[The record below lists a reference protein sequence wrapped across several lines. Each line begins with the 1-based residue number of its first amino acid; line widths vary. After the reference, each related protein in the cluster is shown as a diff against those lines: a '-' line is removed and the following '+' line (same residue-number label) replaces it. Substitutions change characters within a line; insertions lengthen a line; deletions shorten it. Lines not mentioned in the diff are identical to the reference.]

1 MTQCMNFG
9 PMEEMVELAAMKKK
23 TVVWGRTF

>member
-1 MTQCMNFG
+1 MNFG
-9 PMEEMVELAAMKKK
+9 PTEEMVRLAAMKKK